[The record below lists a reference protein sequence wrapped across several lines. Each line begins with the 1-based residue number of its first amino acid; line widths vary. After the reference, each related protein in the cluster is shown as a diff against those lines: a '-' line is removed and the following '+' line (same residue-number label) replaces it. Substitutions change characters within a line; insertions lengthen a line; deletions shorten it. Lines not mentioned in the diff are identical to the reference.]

1 MDWGAGDS
9 VTMHVLSGQID
20 VYLQHR
26 TSTHMVRANDVC
38 VSVFKMEQKGRRR
51 KIYIYCKSLLTP
63 LASLTS
69 SLSFIVVCVIV
80 EI

>member
-38 VSVFKMEQKGRRR
+38 VSVFKMEEEEN
-51 KIYIYCKSLLTP
+51 IYIYCKSLLTP